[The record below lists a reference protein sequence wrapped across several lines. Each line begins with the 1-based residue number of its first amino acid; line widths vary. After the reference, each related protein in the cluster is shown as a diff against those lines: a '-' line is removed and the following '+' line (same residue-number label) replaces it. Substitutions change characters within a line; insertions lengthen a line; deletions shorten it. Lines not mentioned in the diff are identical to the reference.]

1 MKKIAVILAGGSGN
15 RFGADKPKQFLLM
28 PDGRTILEHS
38 VWAFAACPEIDE
50 ICVVSRADW
59 VEYVQTLFVDC
70 AKVKHVVPG
79 GKERYHSTLAA
90 LALYHEPGDVL
101 LIHDAVRPY
110 VSQQLIS
117 RCCLTMEHS
126 MACAVGVPTTDT
138 IWVARSQDA
147 PAAIAACP
155 SNSAPERPSIAAIPE
170 RKTLWNAQTPQC
182 FRAELLQ
189 DAFERA
195 LRDPAFLPTDD
206 CGVVL
211 AYRPDVRI
219 DILPGDPANIKIT
232 YPGDIR

>member
-15 RFGADKPKQFLLM
+15 RFGADKPKQFLTM

-38 VWAFAACPEIDE
+38 VWAFAACSEIDE
-50 ICVVSRADW
+50 ICVVSREDW
-59 VEYVQTLFVDC
+59 VEYVKDLFADC
-70 AKVKHVVPG
+70 AKVKHVVAG

-90 LALYHEPGDVL
+90 LALYHGEDEVL

-110 VSQQLIS
+110 VSQEVIM
-117 RCCLTMEHS
+117 RCCRTMEHS

-147 PAAIAACP
+147 PDC
-155 SNSAPERPSIAAIPE
+155 PSIAAIPE

-182 FRAELLQ
+182 FRAEILQ
-189 DAFERA
+189 DAFECA
-195 LRDPAFLPTDD
+195 LRDPDFLPTDD

-211 AYRPDVRI
+211 AYRQDVRI
-219 DILPGDPANIKIT
+219 EIVPGEPGNIKIT
-232 YPGDIR
+232 YPGDIRG

>member
-1 MKKIAVILAGGSGN
+1 
-15 RFGADKPKQFLLM
+15 M

-38 VWAFAACPEIDE
+38 VWAFAACNDIDE

-59 VEYVQTLFVDC
+59 VEYVQQLFADC
-70 AKVKHVVPG
+70 AKVKHVVAG

-90 LALYHEPGDVL
+90 LELYHEEGNVL

-110 VSQQLIS
+110 VSAELIT
-117 RCCLTMEHS
+117 RCCQAMESS

-138 IWVARSQDA
+138 IWVAA
-147 PAAIAACP
+147 TP
-155 SNSAPERPSIAAIPE
+155 NLPSIAAIPE

-189 DAFERA
+189 DAFDRA
-195 LRDPAFLPTDD
+195 LRDPDFLPTDD

-219 DILPGDPANIKIT
+219 DILLGDPANIKIT
-232 YPGDIR
+232 YPGDIRN

>member
-1 MKKIAVILAGGSGN
+1 
-15 RFGADKPKQFLLM
+15 M

-38 VWAFAACPEIDE
+38 VEAFAACPEIDE

-59 VEYVQTLFVDC
+59 VEYVQELFVDC

-117 RCCLTMEHS
+117 RCCHAMES
-126 MACAVGVPTTDT
+126 CMACAVGVPTTDT

-155 SNSAPERPSIAAIPE
+155 SNSAPEHPSIAAIPE
-170 RKTLWNAQTPQC
+170 RKTLWNAQTPQG
-182 FRAELLQ
+182 FRAE
-189 DAFERA
+189 
-195 LRDPAFLPTDD
+195 
-206 CGVVL
+206 V
-211 AYRPDVRI
+211 
-219 DILPGDPANIKIT
+219 
-232 YPGDIR
+232 

>member
-15 RFGADKPKQFLLM
+15 RFGADKPKQFLTM

-38 VWAFAACPEIDE
+38 VWAFAACNEIDE

-59 VEYVQTLFVDC
+59 VEYVQQLFADC

-90 LALYHEPGDVL
+90 LEMYHAEGDVL

-117 RCCLTMEHS
+117 RCCHAMESS

-138 IWVARSQDA
+138 IWVAA
-147 PAAIAACP
+147 PSVPVNESIAESTAIPECP
-155 SNSAPERPSIAAIPE
+155 TIAAIPE

-182 FRAELLQ
+182 FRAEVLQ

-195 LRDPAFLPTDD
+195 LQDPNFLPTDD

-232 YPGDIR
+232 YPGDIRK

>member
-15 RFGADKPKQFLLM
+15 RFGADKPKQFLTM

-38 VWAFAACPEIDE
+38 VWAFAACEEIDE

-59 VEYVQTLFVDC
+59 VEYVRELFADC
-70 AKVKHVVPG
+70 AKVKHVVAG

-90 LALYHEPGDVL
+90 LTIYHEEGEIL

-110 VSQQLIS
+110 VSQELIA
-117 RCCLTMEHS
+117 RCCQTMECS

-138 IWVARSQDA
+138 IWVARTE
-147 PAAIAACP
+147 
-155 SNSAPERPSIAAIPE
+155 NGSASIAAIPE

-182 FRAELLQ
+182 FRAEILQ

-195 LRDPAFLPTDD
+195 LQDPNFLPTDD

-219 DILPGDPANIKIT
+219 EIIHGEPGNIKIT
-232 YPGDIR
+232 YPGDIRN